1 MSGVYSIP
9 RSVRNVWTVGDWV
22 YTTQSSFES
31 SRSKHTDT
39 GRCLFPK
46 FGRAEAEQQHFWK
59 QIIMVAEFNHEFI
72 ANIIHPVDEIIII

>member
-9 RSVRNVWTVGDWV
+9 RSVRNVCTVGV
-22 YTTQSSFES
+22 YHTVFV
-31 SRSKHTDT
+31 RVLSKQAHRHGALSVPKIWSCR
-39 GRCLFPK
+39 GR
-46 FGRAEAEQQHFWK
+46 QQHFWK